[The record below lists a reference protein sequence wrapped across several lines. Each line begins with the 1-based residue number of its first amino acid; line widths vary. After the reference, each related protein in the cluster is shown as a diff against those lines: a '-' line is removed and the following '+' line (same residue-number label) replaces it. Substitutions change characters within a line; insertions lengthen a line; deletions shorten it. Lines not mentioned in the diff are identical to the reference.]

1 MPRTSPVTWSCAVAL
16 LTFLLMLV
24 LGDHQ
29 YPAWVTALACAS
41 MAMAAGAQTHVL
53 LADRRERH

>member
-1 MPRTSPVTWSCAVAL
+1 MPRMHHVTWSCAVTL

-24 LGDHQ
+24 FSDHQ
-29 YPAWVTALACAS
+29 YPAWSTALASAS

-53 LADRRERH
+53 LTDRRNRR